1 MLCKLLVFCSLPP
14 STTRQKAFY
23 YQFIV
28 SCQNHVSI
36 NLVLSSRYP
45 RFPNQFFTFKH
56 HLRPTLAHPSLY
68 LLPPFQV
75 RFRSVVSPFPRI
87 GEKWDL
93 QGNHIGITWE
103 LQQRQNRINLKKQNF
118 YITLQL
124 VTHSAINFSVS
135 ESCSGDSFHFTRHP
149 LITLACV
156 SS

>member
-1 MLCKLLVFCSLPP
+1 MIHEPMLCKLLVFCFIPP

-75 RFRSVVSPFPRI
+75 RFRSVVSPFPI
-87 GEKWDL
+87 MGEKWDL
-93 QGNHIGITWE
+93 HRICKGLAWE
-103 LQQRQNRINLKKQNF
+103 LVKLF
-118 YITLQL
+118 
-124 VTHSAINFSVS
+124 F
-135 ESCSGDSFHFTRHP
+135 
-149 LITLACV
+149 
-156 SS
+156 